1 GADGIV
7 FGLVLKG
14 GGELEASDVRFR
26 IEDAASSGATAREVL
41 ESAIAIIREN
51 ALRPG
56 GDDWDR
62 LAAELT
68 DLHGTAPAPEAVH
81 PVIRRLLAALGD
93 GHSFFIPSSTARQ
106 ADTAGVAVRPPVVKL
121 LDGGVGYVLL
131 PGFVGQD
138 EGEGRSFSRQIM
150 DARDGIAARASRGW
164 IVDLRRNSGG
174 NMWPMLAALQPLLG
188 DGPIGGVRDRQGRFH
203 DWRQMR
209 KPDERRGQASALQG
223 ARVAILLGADT
234 ASSGEAVAVA
244 FHGRPGTRS
253 FGRPTFGQSSS
264 NATYRLPDGS
274 RIALT
279 TAVDVDRNG
288 VAFGGR
294 VHPDEAT
301 EPRQENDDPALDAA
315 RAWLDGEALAS
326 G

>member
-1 GADGIV
+1 
-7 FGLVLKG
+7 
-14 GGELEASDVRFR
+14 
-26 IEDAASSGATAREVL
+26 
-41 ESAIAIIREN
+41 N
-51 ALRPG
+51 ALHPG
-56 GDDWDR
+56 SDDWNQ
-62 LAAELT
+62 LAEELVGQ
-68 DLHGTAPAPEAVH
+68 HGDASAPEAVH
-81 PVIRRLLAALGD
+81 PDIRTLLAALDD
-93 GHSFFIPSSTARQ
+93 GHSFFIPSSRAHQ
-106 ADTAGVAVRPPVVKL
+106 ADTVGVATKPPVVER
-121 LDGGVGYVLL
+121 LDGGVGCVLR

-138 EGEGRSFSRQIM
+138 QGEGRSFSRRILDEM
-150 DARDGIAARASRGW
+150 AGIASQASRGW
-164 IVDLRRNSGG
+164 IVDLRGNSGG

-203 DWRQMR
+203 DWHRVR
-209 KPDERRGQASALQG
+209 KPDDRDGQALDLHD

-253 FGRPTFGQSSS
+253 FGQPTSGQSSS

-288 VAFGGR
+288 VVFGGSL
-294 VHPDEAT
+294 HPDEVT
-301 EPRQENDDPALDAA
+301 GSRDGGDDPTLDAA
-315 RAWLDGEALAS
+315 RAWLAGEAAAS